1 MYGVLIYFRTSTLEN
16 RFLSDYSR
24 LTQKW
29 RVLTVFTPYP
39 RPKAHTACILVEQ
52 ATGEDKLLR
61 SEMICAVSLIRGRM
75 RLKEYKEHQIFPVR
89 FFLAPRG
96 VMNADD

>member
-1 MYGVLIYFRTSTLEN
+1 MLICFRTSTLEN

-29 RVLTVFTPYP
+29 RVLTVFIPYP
-39 RPKAHTACILVEQ
+39 RPKVHTACILVEQ

-89 FFLAPRG
+89 FFPGSARG
-96 VMNADD
+96 DEC